1 MFDIVFMVLIDVS
14 RDVAAVVDAA
24 VAAARNAAAVR
35 GRPMWIVR
43 SG

>member
-1 MFDIVFMVLIDVS
+1 MFNIFFMVLIDVS

-43 SG
+43 PG

>member
-35 GRPMWIVR
+35 GRPVWIVR